1 MSQMAKM
8 YPRWIEER
16 VRNEMSDTRVVLLSG
31 PRQAGKT
38 TLAKKVAEKG
48 ARFLTLDDPT
58 TLSAAKND
66 PVAFV
71 RGLDRATIDEI
82 QRAPELILAIKRSVD
97 EDTRPGR
104 FLLTG
109 SANLLTIPTVADSL
123 AGRMAIVDLLPLSV
137 SEIRRRPSR
146 FLDEVFRG
154 NAPKPSETIVG
165 EDLVTAVLTGGYP
178 EVLLRSTWNRRRDWC
193 LNYVRAIIERDVRDV
208 AHIEKAHQLP
218 RLLRVLAHH
227 SGQLVNYSGIGAP
240 LGLTHVTTQKYAG
253 IFGQLFMISLLP
265 PWSRNELKRLIKTP
279 KLHFLDSGLLAAL
292 KDLSPQRLQADRGA
306 FGSLL
311 ETFVVSE
318 VLKLASWTSLRY
330 SMSHYRDKEQ
340 NEVDIVIED
349 HGQKTVGLEVKAS
362 ATVTSA
368 DFGGLRKLAEASG
381 KHFALGLVLYD
392 GDAVVPF
399 GPNLFASPI
408 SSLWG

>member
-1 MSQMAKM
+1 MNQTAKM

-48 ARFLTLDDPT
+48 ATFLTLDDPT

-123 AGRMAIVDLLPLSV
+123 AGRMAIVDLLPLSM
-137 SEIRRRPSR
+137 SEIRRRPTR

-154 NAPKPSETIVG
+154 NAPMPSETIVG

-178 EVLLRSTWNRRRDWC
+178 EVLLRRTWNRRRDWC
-193 LNYVRAIIERDVRDV
+193 LNYARAIIERDVRDV
-208 AHIEKAHQLP
+208 AHIEKAQQLP

-227 SGQLVNYSGIGAP
+227 SGQLVNYSGLGAP

-253 IFGQLFMISLLP
+253 IFEQLFLTSLLQ

-292 KDLSPQRLQADRGA
+292 MDLSPQRLAADRGA
-306 FGSLL
+306 FGFLL

-318 VLKLASWTSLRY
+318 VLKLASWTGLRY

-340 NEVDIVIED
+340 NEVDIFIEYQS
-349 HGQKTVGLEVKAS
+349 QKTVGLEVKAS
-362 ATVTSA
+362 ATVSSA
-368 DFGGLRKLAEASG
+368 DFGGLRKLAEAAG

-399 GPNLFASPI
+399 GPNLFAAPI